1 MDSRENWK
9 HSSNIFPSSVNTYRC
24 IELLNGNALIT
35 KKTDL
40 ISFSKPLQFVTSFF
54 VVLTRILKLNMKRNL
69 FIVICIAFVFSG
81 CERQPIQSAN
91 QNPYS
96 GTKWSKTQTV
106 YTGDFLYVLSF
117 TDGDYNYYTADV
129 NGNFKNMVDAGTY
142 TYSGNSITMSSNN
155 QVNSTSGVNNR
166 LRRATVSGNLMTVSY
181 QTIYTNGGTYDYT
194 INLMK
199 N

>member
-1 MDSRENWK
+1 
-9 HSSNIFPSSVNTYRC
+9 
-24 IELLNGNALIT
+24 
-35 KKTDL
+35 
-40 ISFSKPLQFVTSFF
+40 
-54 VVLTRILKLNMKRNL
+54 MKRNL

-96 GTKWSKTQTV
+96 GTKWSKTHTV